1 MRSGDTALYAPR
13 EALAGY
19 HVSSDRITTQ
29 ILYGEESRAGAI
41 VREARS
47 GNCGAIALG
56 RRGLSRI
63 EEFFMGRVTSKVAY
77 MAKGLALWIVN

>member
-1 MRSGDTALYAPR
+1 MT
-13 EALAGY
+13 EAFDRAKETLAGY
-19 HVSSDRITTQ
+19 HVSSGRITTD

-41 VREARS
+41 LREAKS
-47 GNCGAIALG
+47 GDYGTIALG

-63 EEFFMGRVTSKVAY
+63 EEFFMGRVTNKVAH